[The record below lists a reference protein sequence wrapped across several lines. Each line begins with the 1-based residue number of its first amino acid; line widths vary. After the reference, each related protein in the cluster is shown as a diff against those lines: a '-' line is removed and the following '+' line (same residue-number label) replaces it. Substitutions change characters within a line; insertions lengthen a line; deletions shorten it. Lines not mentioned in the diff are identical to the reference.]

1 MYLIF
6 SVPDGDY
13 MNVSVQLEEDFML
26 FNMENLS
33 HNWIF
38 RCYTAFPICFVN
50 VAVPFSKLI
59 R

>member
-13 MNVSVQLEEDFML
+13 MNVSVQLEEDFL
-26 FNMENLS
+26 
-33 HNWIF
+33 
-38 RCYTAFPICFVN
+38 PICFVN